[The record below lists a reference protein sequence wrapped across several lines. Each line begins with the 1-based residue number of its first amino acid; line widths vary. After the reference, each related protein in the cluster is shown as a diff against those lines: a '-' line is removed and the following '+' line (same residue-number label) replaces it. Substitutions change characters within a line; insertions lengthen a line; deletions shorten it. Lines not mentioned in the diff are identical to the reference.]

1 MFGLVDKGIRMR
13 NVIVLQHAESEGPG
27 TLSDALAAPKLP
39 VRVVRGDL
47 GERIPSD
54 LSSAAALIVMGGPM
68 GVYEH
73 TKYPFLRDELRLVE
87 AAVKAHLPV
96 VGICL
101 GSQLLATALGANV
114 RQGSRKEIGWYSV
127 HLEPAASADT
137 LFTDAPNRFEG
148 FHWHGDIFDL
158 PYGAIR
164 LAHSD
169 LTECQAFRYGSAHGI
184 LFHMEVT
191 QASIA
196 GMVQAFP
203 AELAQAGESTESL
216 ASGTNR
222 HLERLQS
229 IGATV
234 FRRWV
239 DTIQIR

>member
-1 MFGLVDKGIRMR
+1 MK
-13 NVIVLQHAESEGPG
+13 NVIVLQHAECEGPG
-27 TLSDALAAPKLP
+27 TLADALAAAKLP
-39 VRVVRGDL
+39 VHVVRGDL
-47 GERIPSD
+47 GEPIPRD
-54 LSSAAALIVMGGPM
+54 LDSTAALIVMGGPM

-73 TKYPFLRDELRLVE
+73 TRYPFLLDEIRLVE
-87 AAVKAHLPV
+87 AAIKARLPV
-96 VGICL
+96 IGICL
-101 GSQLLATALGANV
+101 GSQLLGTALGANV
-114 RQGSRKEIGWYSV
+114 RQGSRKEIGWYPV
-127 HLEPAASADT
+127 QLEPAASADT
-137 LFTDAPNRFEG
+137 LFTDVPNRFEG

-158 PYGAIR
+158 PDGATR
-164 LAHSD
+164 LAHSN

-203 AELAQAGESTESL
+203 EELAQAGGSSESL

-239 DTIQIR
+239 DTIQLV